1 MALIDCVECNNKVSE
16 MAKSC
21 PSCGIPIKKSSFES
35 ASDLSHL
42 STIFKTDFWWSAEG
56 RISRSQYIIGS
67 IILFFIFGSIVF
79 IIDFLS
85 EKLISSSCG
94 EYGYYSYDIIEE
106 SKKKY
111 YFNEKIESNNRFST
125 FFINI
130 LVLNVKRFKDFGK
143 SGSYIFGLALP
154 IVGFYFLWLLL
165 SRKSDDGKNIYGN
178 SPKF

>member
-94 EYGYYSYDIIEE
+94 EYGYYSYDINKECTKTIIG
-106 SKKKY
+106 
-111 YFNEKIESNNRFST
+111 FNFFIKIILFFT
-125 FFINI
+125 FFYNI

-143 SGSYIFGLALP
+143 SNSYIFGLALP